1 MKEHLF
7 TLILS
12 RDPSEDE
19 SDKLYGTFNDGTI
32 ATIAGLPQISFH
44 RLSGIARDCDSFG
57 PRCSGDGFTVMRVG
71 DRTGVGIAGILSI
84 FRDGTVGLTRFARW
98 IV

>member
-44 RLSGIARDCDSFG
+44 RLSESLETAIRSALRDVQAT
-57 PRCSGDGFTVMRVG
+57 GFTVMRVEIEPES
-71 DRTGVGIAGILSI
+71 VLQVS
-84 FRDGTVGLTRFARW
+84 
-98 IV
+98 